1 MDTEAM
7 AYAYFLLCSALV
19 LSRETIKHQA
29 LARNNTRWILILKLL
44 QKGKCST
51 VNHFLS
57 VMMV

>member
-7 AYAYFLLCSALV
+7 AYADFLLCSALV

-44 QKGKCST
+44 Q
-51 VNHFLS
+51 
-57 VMMV
+57 